1 MRHPIPLIFA
11 MTLLFALLKG
21 SQITG
26 KVFQKDNKAPLL
38 GANVIFVN
46 DNGDQFG
53 ASCDVEVN
61 TRLITCPTEITKL
74 LYLL

>member
-1 MRHPIPLIFA
+1 MRHPLPLIFA

-53 ASCDVEVN
+53 ASCDAEGRYKIDN
-61 TRLITCPTEITKL
+61 RLKAIIKL
-74 LYLL
+74 LFLL

>member
-1 MRHPIPLIFA
+1 MRHPHPLIFA
-11 MTLLFALLKG
+11 MTLLFSLLKG

-38 GANVIFVN
+38 GANVMFVN

-53 ASCDVEVN
+53 ASAMRQGA
-61 TRLITCPTEITKL
+61 TRLIMRLKAIIKL
-74 LYLL
+74 LFLL